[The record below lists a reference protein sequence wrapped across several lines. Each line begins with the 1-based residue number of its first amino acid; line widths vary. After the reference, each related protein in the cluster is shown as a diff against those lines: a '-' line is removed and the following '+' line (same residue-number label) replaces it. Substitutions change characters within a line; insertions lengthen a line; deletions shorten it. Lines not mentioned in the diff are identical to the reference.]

1 MLSKL
6 AEPFPTGFLAR
17 ADLKVPMTHEGT
29 EAKDS
34 ALDEMVLLV
43 HDELRRLARHYLRG
57 ERPHH
62 TIQPTALVNE
72 AYIAIAE
79 QSKVQ
84 WENRAHFIAIAART
98 MRHVLVDY
106 ARERGALKR
115 GGELQRVTLHSR
127 IRIDD
132 RDVDVLALDD
142 ALTKLTSFAPEA
154 GRVVELRYF
163 GGMTIEE
170 TAEILD
176 CSPATVKRHWTVAK
190 AWLHRELRPQGA

>member
-1 MLSKL
+1 MRKRAAKRLVGSFALKFVTERTRSVLSKL

-132 RDVDVLALDD
+132 GMWTSSRSTTRSRSSRALLPRP
-142 ALTKLTSFAPEA
+142 AAWSSFA
-154 GRVVELRYF
+154 
-163 GGMTIEE
+163 T
-170 TAEILD
+170 
-176 CSPATVKRHWTVAK
+176 S
-190 AWLHRELRPQGA
+190 GA